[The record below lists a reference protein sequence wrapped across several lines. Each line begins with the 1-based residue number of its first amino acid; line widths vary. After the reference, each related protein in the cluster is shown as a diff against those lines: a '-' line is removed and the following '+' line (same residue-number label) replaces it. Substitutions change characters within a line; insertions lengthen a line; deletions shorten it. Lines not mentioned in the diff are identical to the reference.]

1 MNFEALRENFKQL
14 NEQMEAARKEM
25 QSKSTGF
32 IEAACENFFECCPDV
47 DSVFWTQYT
56 PYFNDG
62 ESCTFSVGDIY
73 FTLSDDAGMDDYEGS
88 YLYSEDDLRIAEN
101 NLKIAQEYQSNP
113 TAWVDSYKA
122 DYRKRYG
129 KDYPTYAYS
138 NSPKPS
144 YSVDEATENV
154 QNIQSFLEKY
164 GANTISTINIQ
175 FDSLCGSIKM
185 VDDEIMQAVY
195 GDHVRVRITRS
206 GTEIEHY
213 SHE

>member
-1 MNFEALRENFKQL
+1 MNFAALQENFRQL

-25 QSKSTGF
+25 QAKSTGF
-32 IEAACENFFECCPDV
+32 IEAACANFFTECPDV

-73 FTLSDDAGMDDYEGS
+73 FTLADDTGADDYEGS

-101 NLKIAQEYQSNP
+101 NLKDAQEYQSNT
-113 TAWVDSYKA
+113 TAWVVRYKEA
-122 DYRKRYG
+122 YRNRYG
-129 KDYPTYAYS
+129 REYPTYAYS

-164 GANTISTINIQ
+164 GANTISTINTQ
-175 FDSLCGSIKM
+175 FSSLCGSINM

-206 GTEIEHY
+206 GTKIEHY
-213 SHE
+213 NHE